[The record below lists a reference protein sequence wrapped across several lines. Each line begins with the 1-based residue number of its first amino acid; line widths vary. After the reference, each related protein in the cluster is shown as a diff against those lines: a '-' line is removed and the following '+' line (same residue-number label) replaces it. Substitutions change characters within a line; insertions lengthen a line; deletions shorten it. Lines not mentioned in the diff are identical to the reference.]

1 MNLPDLVLF
10 VGEALVGTEAVDQLS
25 KFNQALVDYSDS
37 DHPRTI
43 DGIVL
48 SKFDTIDDKAC
59 RSPRAPTPPPL
70 PPPLHIHGHPVPDG
84 SRTEVHDARVSTFP
98 FSALP
103 LCCRR
108 FAHTGLPLCRM
119 VLGRPVQVGASISM
133 TYTTGQPIVF
143 VGTGQDYGD
152 LKKLHVKSV
161 VASLLK

>member
-1 MNLPDLVLF
+1 MCISLAVPASAFDAAPRSPDPPSPRGLGACVQLIKVNLPDLVLF

-37 DHPRTI
+37 DNPRVV

-48 SKFDTIDDKAC
+48 SKFDTIDDK
-59 RSPRAPTPPPL
+59 
-70 PPPLHIHGHPVPDG
+70 
-84 SRTEVHDARVSTFP
+84 
-98 FSALP
+98 
-103 LCCRR
+103 
-108 FAHTGLPLCRM
+108 
-119 VLGRPVQVGASISM
+119 VGASISM

-143 VGTGQDYGD
+143 VGTGQDYSD